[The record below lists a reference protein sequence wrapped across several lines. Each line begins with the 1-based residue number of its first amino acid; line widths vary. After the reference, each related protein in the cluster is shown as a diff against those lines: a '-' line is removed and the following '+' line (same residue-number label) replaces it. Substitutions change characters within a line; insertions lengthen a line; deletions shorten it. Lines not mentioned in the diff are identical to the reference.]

1 MKKILLLSALLFV
14 VGINSTYAREVKKLG
29 TKISFE
35 DALTTTEPFVIVQD
49 GMVLCGPLT
58 PTDLSLTYHAPAEID
73 DYAYSFVFEEDA
85 DHPGSYYMHLYN
97 QESTPESKGYMNAS
111 VWSHTWL
118 SGVDKTTTKGE
129 LQDGALW
136 TIALVGEKQYTI
148 RNLGVAEGNYNNK
161 PGGSEGDRAAQG
173 QGYLGLTKDGYWAN
187 HVTHYNTSGIWEFY
201 LLETEVYPDVDP
213 LYFGWDDLIIDGNEQ
228 VTSDENLKLVRDARD
243 WAPYWAETAKWELS
257 TPFDATGYKYLVFYP
272 KRNVV
277 RFGNGD
283 NDTGGTVFIRDAN
296 GTSFRGDDYAKYGE
310 TDYPSHTGKM
320 WMNIWNEQRIAVI
333 DLEWLANSDKY
344 GNGSECKVL
353 DITQIKAFGFSGDFT
368 IGGAFFTTVLPLTSG
383 DYKRDFT
390 NEETPVYE
398 NFGTICLPYSA
409 VCCGAQLYEIVGKTS
424 NSITIA
430 EYEGVM
436 EAGKAYM
443 YKTLE
448 AKQQYWGVVRP
459 ETSVYFFKAGFATET
474 NPVANNGLI
483 GTFSSI
489 KAPVGANYYILSNN
503 TLYDTVGATGE
514 DAIEVSANRA
524 YIDVDQIDQITNSS
538 STKARVNLFFDGA
551 DETTGIKNL
560 DAIETLTS
568 GKVYDL
574 SGRVVTAPTKGL
586 YIVNGKKVFVK

>member
-1 MKKILLLSALLFV
+1 MKKLLLLSALLFV
-14 VGINSTYAREVKKLG
+14 VGISSTYAREVKKLG

-58 PTDLSLTYHAPAEID
+58 PSDGSLTYHAPAEID

-201 LLETEVYPDVDP
+201 LLDTEVYPDVDP
-213 LYFGWDDLIIDGNEQ
+213 LYFGWDDLTFDGDAK
-228 VTSDENLKLVRDARD
+228 VTSDSEIKFVRDARD
-243 WAPYWAETAKWELS
+243 WAPYWTETAKWELS

-296 GTSFRGDDYAKYGE
+296 GTSFRGDDYFKYN
-310 TDYPSHTGKM
+310 DNNYPDHTGKM

-390 NEETPVYE
+390 NEQTPVYE

-474 NPVANNGLI
+474 NPVASNGFV
-483 GTFSSI
+483 GTFTDTT
-489 KAPVGANYYILSNN
+489 APIGSNYYVLSNNKLYQVNSNVTVGANK
-503 TLYDTVGATGE
+503 
-514 DAIEVSANRA
+514 A
-524 YIDVDQIDQITNSS
+524 YIDVDQITNSS
-538 STKARVNLFFDGA
+538 SAKARVNLFFDGA
-551 DETTGIKNL
+551 DETTGIENL

>member
-1 MKKILLLSALLFV
+1 MKKILLLSALLLFA
-14 VGINSTYAREVKKLG
+14 GISTSSAREVKKLG

-35 DALTTTEPFVIVQD
+35 DALVSTEPFVVVQN
-49 GMVLCGPLT
+49 GFVLCGPLSS
-58 PTDLSLTYHAPAEID
+58 TDGSLTYKLPAEII
-73 DYAYSFVFEEDA
+73 DYAYSFVFEEDT

-97 QESTPESKGYMNAS
+97 QDPTPESKGYMNAS
-111 VWSHTWL
+111 PWSHTWL

-161 PGGSEGDRAAQG
+161 PGGNEGDRAAQG
-173 QGYLGLTKDGYWAN
+173 QGYLGLTENGYWAN

-213 LYFGWDDLIIDGNEQ
+213 LYFGWDDLTIDGDAK
-228 VTSDENLKLVRDARD
+228 VTSDSEIKFVRDARD
-243 WAPYWAETAKWELS
+243 YAPYWTETAKWELS

-296 GTSFRGDDYAKYGE
+296 GTSFRGDDYFKYN
-310 TDYPSHTGKM
+310 DNNYPDHTGKM

-353 DITQIKAFGFSGDFT
+353 DITKIKAFGFSGDFT
-368 IGGAFFTTVLPLTSG
+368 IGGAFFTTVLPNSSG
-383 DYKRDFT
+383 DYKRTFT
-390 NEETPVYE
+390 NEDTPVYE
-398 NFGTICLPYSA
+398 TFGTICLPYSA
-409 VCCGAQLYEIVGKTS
+409 VCCGAQLYEIVGSTT
-424 NSITIA
+424 NSITLS

-436 EAGKAYM
+436 EAGKAYL

-448 AKQQYWGVVRP
+448 AKQQYWGNVRP
-459 ETSVYFFKAGFATET
+459 ETAVYFFKAGYANEV
-474 NPVANNGLI
+474 NPVPNNGLI

-514 DAIEVSANRA
+514 DAITVSENRA
-524 YIDVDQIDQITNSS
+524 YIDVDQITNKNSS
-538 STKARVNLFFDGA
+538 SAKGRVELFFNGA
-551 DETTGIKNL
+551 DDTTGIESMN
-560 DAIETLTS
+560 AIETLTS